1 MNTIDKL
8 VMEYSDKMLDINNAE
23 DMLTEIKNWV
33 EYMQIELDKERI
45 DLYEIS
51 EIEQVYE
58 ITRGRA

>member
-1 MNTIDKL
+1 MNNEQPIL
-8 VMEYSDKMLDINNAE
+8 AV

>member
-1 MNTIDKL
+1 MNNEQPIL
-8 VMEYSDKMLDINNAE
+8 AV

-58 ITRGRA
+58 ITKGRA